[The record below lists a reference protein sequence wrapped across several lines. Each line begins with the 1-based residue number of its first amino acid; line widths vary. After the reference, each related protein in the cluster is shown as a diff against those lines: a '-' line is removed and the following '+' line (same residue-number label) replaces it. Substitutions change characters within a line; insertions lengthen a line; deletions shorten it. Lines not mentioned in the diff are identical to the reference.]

1 MVTTRSQ
8 ASNDPTYTY
17 DSIEDDESE
26 VDSFMSEEEENQFD
40 GFTLH
45 DDINLDPFYQN
56 TEFSGEERQLARI
69 VRHEI
74 NSGIKNFF
82 DIFQSLRSSNVVV
95 DEEDV
100 DSDEDYDDPDE
111 DSDEPSELPSVRVNT
126 FEIPSDFIQS
136 TDDVKCLQAEDF
148 QTLGITELKH
158 LCSKYSNYT
167 QYNGSYELTDL
178 TQILQ
183 LLTKIPRNVVVHD
196 CPICLHAAWK
206 SHELICCHQI
216 LCDTCHT
223 NVQGVCPY
231 CRRNASDTMC

>member
-8 ASNDPTYTY
+8 ASNDPTYTHEEIEN
-17 DSIEDDESE
+17 DSDSNDSFVSDEDES
-26 VDSFMSEEEENQFD
+26 FD

-45 DDINLDPFYQN
+45 DDISQDVFYQN
-56 TEFSGEERQLARI
+56 TDFSVEERQLARI

-74 NSGIKNFF
+74 NTGIKNFF
-82 DIFQSLRSSNVVV
+82 DIFQSLRESNIIEEDEEEYESEDDSV
-95 DEEDV
+95 DEH
-100 DSDEDYDDPDE
+100 S
-111 DSDEPSELPSVRVNT
+111 SELPSVRVNT

-148 QTLGITELKH
+148 QTLTLTELKH
-158 LCSKYSNYT
+158 LCSRFSNYT
-167 QYNGSYELTDL
+167 QYNGSYELTDI

-206 SHELICCHQI
+206 SHELVCCHQV

-231 CRRNASDTMC
+231 CRRNASL